1 MARRAEFGVEIDGL
15 NAALR
20 ALRSLGVEVNDLK
33 AVFAAVST
41 EARTVMAGFVDSR
54 SGALARSLKP
64 NRAQN
69 KAIVRGGGAR
79 VPYAGAVQWGWGR
92 GNSQYKT
99 GEYAGGIKG
108 SFTGQHFF
116 EKTDAVMGPRAE
128 RMIVNGI
135 EDLVRRY
142 GLD

>member
-1 MARRAEFGVEIDGL
+1 MARPGFGVEIDGL
-15 NAALR
+15 NGALR

-33 AVFAAVST
+33 AVFSAVST
-41 EARTVMAGFVDSR
+41 EARSVMAGFVGSR
-54 SGALARSLKP
+54 SGRLARSLKP

-92 GNSQYKT
+92 GNTEFKT
-99 GEYAGGIKG
+99 GRNATGIRG

-128 RMIVNGI
+128 DLIVDGI
-135 EDLVRRY
+135 EDLIRRY
-142 GLD
+142 DL

>member
-1 MARRAEFGVEIDGL
+1 MARPGFGVEIDGL
-15 NAALR
+15 NGALR

-33 AVFAAVST
+33 AVFHAIST

-54 SGALARSLKP
+54 SGRLARSLKP

-92 GNSQYKT
+92 GNSEFNT
-99 GEYAGGIKG
+99 GRFATGIRG

-116 EKTDAVMGPRAE
+116 EKTDAVMEPKAE
-128 RMIVNGI
+128 HMITDGI
-135 EDLVRRY
+135 EDLVRKY
-142 GLD
+142 DL